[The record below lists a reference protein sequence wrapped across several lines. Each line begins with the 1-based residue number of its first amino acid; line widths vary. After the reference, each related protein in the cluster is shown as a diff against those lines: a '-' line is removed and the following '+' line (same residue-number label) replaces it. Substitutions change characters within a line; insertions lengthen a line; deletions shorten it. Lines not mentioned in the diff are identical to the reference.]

1 MFKPSTRL
9 FPRSGVFLIL
19 CLVLL
24 SWLAYDGTAASAATP
39 QQDAA
44 ARPAAQGEAEWTLML
59 YQDADDEILERD
71 IMIDFNEAERVGSTD
86 QVNIVAQV
94 DRYVGAFDGM
104 GDWTSTKRFYLTQDD
119 NLDEIGSEEL
129 ADLGEVNMADGQTLV
144 DFITW
149 AVANFPA
156 RKYAL
161 IMSDHGAGWPGG
173 FGDPDPGGLGVD
185 DVLLAQNFGDQLYL
199 MEIDRSLEAAR
210 AQAGIDQFEF
220 VGFDA
225 CLMAQLEVFNALVP
239 HARYSVASQETEP
252 ALGWAY
258 TSFLTELA
266 NNPGMDGA
274 ELGQHIVN
282 SYIDQDQRIVD
293 DAARQAFVAEAY
305 GFEGQVTPQEVAE
318 ASGTDITL
326 TAVNLAGIPAVNA
339 ALDKLAA
346 SLVNIDP
353 GVVAEARA
361 YAQAFTTIFG
371 DEMPSPY
378 IDLANFAQ
386 LAAEL
391 SGDAQVGAA
400 VDELNAALGQ
410 AIVAEKNGPERPGAS
425 GVAIHFPT
433 SELFSLGDNF
443 GYTQVASR
451 FAAETKWD
459 EFLNFHYIGTQGE
472 LVAAGPEAEPV
483 AAPVDLEEEYGGL
496 VTSEEQLNQ
505 AQQQAASVKPLQMAP
520 LTLSAEVAAIGQA
533 VNLTTEVSGDRLA
546 YIYTFIGRI
555 LPNEEVLLIEDQDYI
570 FADQNNEV
578 DGVVYPV
585 WPEDSVSVDYVWEP
599 YIYAISDG
607 TTSVRALLSP
617 DTYDAES
624 PTYST
629 DGIYTF
635 AGSGEQRAAILY
647 FRDGELTEVFGFTGA
662 DVSGGGSPR
671 EITPRPGD
679 QFTVLEQGFNL
690 SETADSEDFSREG
703 GTLTF
708 GAEPFFVEDI
718 PAPAGS
724 YILGFIAEDVDG
736 QTQEQYEGLF
746 VENDEASA
754 VEGFRPYA
762 NEELGFAL
770 LYPEAWLDPEEDLEG
785 GRVTFSSADDSAFAI
800 IYKESYP
807 DAAGTQ
813 EANEQAIQS
822 NVDFLNQLDGLE
834 NLQYV
839 GETTD
844 IIVGA
849 FDGRELDFTYE
860 QDGQPQSGFIVVT
873 TPTPDVTYSI
883 LMVAADADLDN
894 AVTNFNTMLENFD
907 ILISGVSKEEVGAA
921 PPAFVESAVDDFT
934 DPASGLVDAQ
944 EARDWG
950 RGYYASDIEQ
960 YVMELNPYA
969 GPIYDYYEGVT
980 LDDNF
985 ILQVT
990 TGYEGTQN
998 NGYGLI
1004 FRQSENGYYAF
1015 SISGDGFYTVE
1026 RVDAEEASTLIDW
1039 TASELIDQNEL
1050 GANVLTVVGQGD
1062 TYNIYIN
1069 GQQVNTFT
1077 DATHSGGVPGI
1088 IANNF
1093 DEENPVTFYYDDLT
1107 VGTPA
1112 TE

>member
-1 MFKPSTRL
+1 MLNPATHLFTRL
-9 FPRSGVFLIL
+9 WTFLAL
-19 CLVLL
+19 CLTLL
-24 SWLAYDGTAASAATP
+24 AWLAYDSAAASAAVPP
-39 QQDAA
+39 QEAP
-44 ARPAAQGEAEWTLML
+44 ARPAAQNEAEWTIML

-94 DRYVGAFDGM
+94 DRYIGAFDGM
-104 GDWTSTKRFYLTQDD
+104 GDWTSTKRFYLTQND

-129 ADLGEVNMADGQTLV
+129 ADLGEVNMADGPTLV

-173 FGDPDPGGLGVD
+173 FGDPDPGGLGAD
-185 DVLLAQNFGDQLYL
+185 DLFLTQGFGDQLYL

-225 CLMAQLEVFNALVP
+225 CLMAQLEVFNALAP

-258 TSFLTELA
+258 TSFLTELT
-266 NNPGMDGA
+266 NNPAMDGA
-274 ELGQHIVN
+274 ELGQHIVD

-305 GFEGQVTPQEVAE
+305 GFEGQATPQEVAE
-318 ASGTDITL
+318 VSGTDITL
-326 TAVNLAGIPAVNA
+326 TAVDLAGIPAVNA

-353 GVVAEARA
+353 GVVAQARA

-371 DEMPSPY
+371 DESPSPY

-386 LAAEL
+386 LAVQL
-391 SGDAQVGAA
+391 SGDARVSAA
-400 VDELNAALGQ
+400 ADELNAALGQ
-410 AIVAEKNGPERPGAS
+410 AIVAEKSGPERPGAA

-433 SELFSLGDNF
+433 SELFGVGDNF
-443 GYTQVASR
+443 GYAQVASR

-459 EFLNFHYIGTQGE
+459 EFLNFHYVGTQGE
-472 LVAAGPEAEPV
+472 IV
-483 AAPVDLEEEYGGL
+483 AAPVDLEEAYGGL
-496 VTSEEQLNQ
+496 VTSGEQLNQ

-520 LTLSAEVAAIGQA
+520 LSLSAEVAAIGQA
-533 VNLTTEVSGDRLA
+533 VNLTSEVSGDRLA

-555 LPNEEVLLIEDQDYI
+555 LPNEEVLIVEDLDYI

-585 WPEDSVSVDYVWEP
+585 WPEGSVSVDYVWEP

-607 TTSVRALLSP
+607 THSVRALLSP

-624 PTYST
+624 PTYSA

-635 AGSGEQRAAILY
+635 AGSGEQRAATLY
-647 FRDGELTEVFGFTGA
+647 FRDGELTKVFGFTGA

-679 QFTVLEQGFNL
+679 QFTVLEQGYNL
-690 SETADSEDFSREG
+690 SETAESEDFSRPG

-736 QTQEQYEGLF
+736 QTQAQYEGLF
-746 VENDEASA
+746 VENSEASA
-754 VEGFRPYA
+754 VEGFRSYA
-762 NEELGFAL
+762 SEELGFAL
-770 LYPEAWLDPEEDLEG
+770 LYPDVWLDPEEDLPG
-785 GRVTFSSADDSAFAI
+785 GRVTFSSADDSAFAV

-813 EANEQAIQS
+813 QANEQAIQS
-822 NVDFLNQLDGLE
+822 NVDFLNQLEGLE

-839 GETTD
+839 GETND

-849 FDGRELDFTYE
+849 FAGRELDFTYE

-907 ILISGVSKEEVGAA
+907 ILISGVSKEEIGAA
-921 PPAFVESAVDDFT
+921 LPALAESAVDDFT

-969 GPIYDYYEGVT
+969 GPIYDYYEGAT
-980 LDDNF
+980 LGDNF
-985 ILQVT
+985 LLQVT
-990 TGYEGTQN
+990 TSYEGAQN
-998 NGYGLI
+998 NSYGLI

-1015 SISGDGFYTVE
+1015 SISGDGFYTVK
-1026 RVDAEEASTLIDW
+1026 RADGEEASTLIDW

-1050 GANVLTVVGQGD
+1050 GANVLAVLGQGD
-1062 TYNIYIN
+1062 TYNLYIN
-1069 GQQVNTFT
+1069 GRQVNTFT
-1077 DATHSGGVPGI
+1077 DAAHSGGTIGI

-1107 VGTPA
+1107 IGTPA